1 VRDGRQQ
8 RGGTIGKANRNKADW
23 AKRKAAQFLSR
34 RDHVHNKF
42 KQTLATLVLVPLL
55 ALPGLAVFAADA
67 GAAAEEPAL
76 PAPRHADG
84 RINFGPPEGDSG
96 FWARRTANLVINPDS
111 YEARATLRS
120 PIHINDVPLQ
130 PWARALTNFRHS
142 LFLASEPYTRCKPAG
157 GPRQIMSPYGFEI
170 IDRPELERVYIM
182 TIANAMTYRIIYMD
196 GREHPADLLPT
207 YFGHSVGHWEGD
219 TLVVDTVGMN
229 ERSWMS
235 RDGLPSTDKLHLIE
249 RFTRQD
255 MDTLLYDVTI
265 DDPGAY
271 TAPWKSGFIVGW
283 SDGEEMFEYV
293 CQQNNLSPASML
305 GEGRL
310 SSIIP

>member
-1 VRDGRQQ
+1 ME
-8 RGGTIGKANRNKADW
+8 
-23 AKRKAAQFLSR
+23 
-34 RDHVHNKF
+34 NKF
-42 KQTLATLVLVPLL
+42 KQTLATLALVPLFVL
-55 ALPGLAVFAADA
+55 SSIPAFAADA
-67 GAAAEEPAL
+67 PAAEVVPAL

-84 RINFGPPEGDSG
+84 RMNFGPPDGEQG

-130 PWARALTNFRHS
+130 PWARALTNFRHTVY
-142 LFLASEPYTRCKPAG
+142 LASEPYTRCKPAG

-170 IDRPELERVYIM
+170 IDMPELKRVYIM
-182 TIANAMTYRIIYMD
+182 TISNAMTYRIIYMD
-196 GREHPADLLPT
+196 GREHPADLLPS

-229 ERSWMS
+229 ESSWMS
-235 RDGLPSTDKLHLIE
+235 RDGLPSTDKLHLTE
-249 RFTRQD
+249 SFTRQD
-255 MDTLLYDVTI
+255 MDTLLYNVVI

-283 SDGEEMFEYV
+283 SGGNEMFEYV
-293 CQQNNLSPASML
+293 CQENNLSPESML
-305 GEGRL
+305 GEGRM
-310 SSIIP
+310 SSIVP